1 MANLPN
7 SKSSDVG
14 KVSSSSF
21 FGLATMLLG
30 STAMVL
36 IGGVW
41 YVKKSYHDDLEKRKV
56 KMKEKAE
63 RRKEK
68 KAQLLAREKEG
79 LTKEELLAFLKDQ
92 EEEKKTNIK
101 KLNLLARKLQ
111 GYKNLPRQKLEAYI
125 QEQFLKLTIESNKK
139 LMKKHN
145 MNEKMFEQ
153 AREKYKHDPLI
164 IQELL
169 TIPKKPVAQ
178 KSTPKIVVIN
188 EPEEKV
194 AKSEE
199 KVTKSEEKVAKS
211 EEKVAKSEE
220 KAAKSEEKAVKS
232 EEKAAKPEEETVGPE
247 AEIAKPKIKDDAE

>member
-1 MANLPN
+1 M
-7 SKSSDVG
+7 G
-14 KVSSSSF
+14 
-21 FGLATMLLG
+21 
-30 STAMVL
+30 
-36 IGGVW
+36 
-41 YVKKSYHDDLEKRKV
+41 
-56 KMKEKAE
+56 
-63 RRKEK
+63 
-68 KAQLLAREKEG
+68 
-79 LTKEELLAFLKDQ
+79 EELLAFLKDQ

-188 EPEEKV
+188 EPEEK
-194 AKSEE
+194 A
-199 KVTKSEEKVAKS
+199 
-211 EEKVAKSEE
+211 AKSEE
-220 KAAKSEEKAVKS
+220 KAAKSEEKAAKS